1 MLGRLF
7 GGRVHVGQLMH
18 INRMVTAVVR
28 IRYYYLVKIR
38 KRLRVLDSAKASENA
53 VSHNLRNLL
62 LGPAGLRS
70 LKLIR
75 PVSVI
80 EGLGPIES
88 QKLLSIGP
96 RSEAEIFRLWA
107 HGYQLSNIRGLDL
120 ISYSPWIDLGDM
132 HAMPYA
138 DSSFDVVLCGW
149 VLAYSEKKKDAIQE
163 IIRVLRSGGVA
174 AIGVEYNRKS
184 DQELIKEDGYL
195 AGSRQRLTSTQT
207 ILDLFDS
214 HVDHV
219 YVDHGI
225 VPGVNDER
233 GNLVVVLSIK
243 K

>member
-1 MLGRLF
+1 
-7 GGRVHVGQLMH
+7 MH
-18 INRMVTAVVR
+18 INRVMTTVVKWR
-28 IRYYYLVKIR
+28 HWYLVKVR
-38 KRLRVLDSAKASENA
+38 RRLRVLESAKASENA

-62 LGPAGLRS
+62 VGPAGLRT

-80 EGLGPIES
+80 EGLGPTNK
-88 QKLLSIGP
+88 QRLLSIGP
-96 RSEAEIFRLWA
+96 RSEAEIFRIWA
-107 HGYQLSNIRGLDL
+107 HGYKLANIRGLDL

-149 VLAYSEKKKDAIQE
+149 VLAYSEKKKDAVLE
-163 IIRVLRSGGVA
+163 IIRVLRPGGVA

-184 DQELIKEDGYL
+184 AEELIEEDGYL
-195 AGSRQRLTSTQT
+195 AGSRQRLTSTQA
-207 ILDLFDS
+207 ILDLFDG

-225 VPGVNDER
+225 VPGVNDEL
-233 GNLVVVLSIK
+233 GNLVVVLSIRK
-243 K
+243 